1 MSLSR
6 WVSRTR
12 GGPRTLWKSL
22 EPLQLGSDTLS
33 LPTEA
38 KMDRDHEG
46 PLIPSPRPQTMLAL
60 GSCGPSIA
68 S

>member
-22 EPLQLGSDTLS
+22 ELLQLGSDTLS

-46 PLIPSPRPQTMLAL
+46 PLIPSPDHRPCWL
-60 GSCGPSIA
+60 GAAVAPA
-68 S
+68 